1 MKLFSRANVPT
12 LEAGT
17 FPAQR
22 PGTATSNGSSNAA
35 ASMSVST
42 RPATAT
48 GTINNTTSRFFPN
61 HMQNTVERPTTASAS
76 VMMPPPRMSTTMSA
90 ESKKPENDMPR
101 YNGAP
106 PICQTID
113 NFLAKTNK
121 IGPETLPANRFED
134 QNRQAA
140 KSTIDLYT
148 PRPSTAPDATSQ
160 HLSQL
165 PPRRD
170 LPFTKRGSGGR
181 SSASHPSGLEDA
193 SCASGS
199 KTKHQ
204 AAQAPEL
211 VGEAGSQEEQPID
224 KALQT
229 GPAKRKRP
237 ATRASTKKQASTEPV
252 AKKPRAA
259 ASRKKKKGKETKEG
273 APVPSVEE
281 LLKKYAVDTSGEQAI
296 DAKAMDIQALL
307 DKIGHL
313 QNEKM
318 QGGIEQ
324 DHRKKVQV
332 EVAGASVE
340 VPDSQASLS
349 AEQPSHLTDLTP
361 CTPADKLINPGTPS
375 APTVAHTVNI
385 IPTPDDSSPVK
396 HQSLTEQASEPD
408 PEADPNF
415 ADWKQKGDNWAAQSE
430 ADKQRGVKDFA
441 RQCLWDDDFMELCKV
456 MEPLVETAMMS
467 DRYDRYTSRKGEK

>member
-22 PGTATSNGSSNAA
+22 PGTATSNGSANAA

-48 GTINNTTSRFFPN
+48 GSIINSTSRFFPN
-61 HMQNTVERPTTASAS
+61 HMQNTVERPITASAS
-76 VMMPPPRMSTTMSA
+76 VMMPPPRMNTTMSA
-90 ESKKPENDMPR
+90 ESKKPENDIAP
-101 YNGAP
+101 YNGTPA
-106 PICQTID
+106 ICQTID
-113 NFLAKTNK
+113 NFLAKANK
-121 IGPETLPANRFED
+121 VGPETLPANHLEN
-134 QNRQAA
+134 QNEQAA
-140 KSTIDLYT
+140 KSAIDLYT
-148 PRPSTAPDATSQ
+148 PRPSTAPEATSQ

-181 SSASHPSGLEDA
+181 ISASRPSGLEDA
-193 SCASGS
+193 SCASGP

-211 VGEAGSQEEQPID
+211 VGEAGSQEEQSID
-224 KALQT
+224 KALQP
-229 GPAKRKRP
+229 GPVKRKRP
-237 ATRASTKKQASTEPV
+237 ATRASTKKQASTESV

-259 ASRKKKKGKETKEG
+259 ASRKKKGKETKEST
-273 APVPSVEE
+273 PVPSVEE
-281 LLKKYAVDTSGEQAI
+281 LLEKHAVDTSGEQAI
-296 DAKAMDIQALL
+296 DAKAMDTQALL

-324 DHRKKVQV
+324 DHRKRVQV
-332 EVAGASVE
+332 EVAAASVE

-349 AEQPSHLTDLTP
+349 AEQPSHLTDLLP
-361 CTPADKLINPGTPS
+361 CTPADKLIKPGTPL
-375 APTVAHTVNI
+375 APAAVHTANI
-385 IPTPDDSSPVK
+385 LPTPDDSSPVK
-396 HQSLTEQASEPD
+396 HPSRTKHASGVD
-408 PEADPNF
+408 LEADPKF
-415 ADWKQKGDNWAAQSE
+415 TDWKQKGNDWAAQSDV
-430 ADKQRGVKDFA
+430 DKQKRVKDFA

-467 DRYDRYTSRKGEK
+467 DRYDRYVGSSAKK